1 MKRLVAILILM
12 LVLAGCGR
20 GEDPYRVDTVI
31 RIPANPTQ
39 ASTEDGGE
47 TELPGETEASE
58 AVVTEPSEKEET
70 SPTEP
75 EETAEPTQP
84 KKTPSR
90 KPSTKKDTSK
100 KETNPK
106 ETEPEATKPQ
116 ETESLATEERETQP
130 AATQPPVTEPPT
142 TVPATEPPITEP
154 PITEPPA
161 TEAPATEPAFY
172 DISGY
177 VQDPVGYDVAA
188 KLNAARTGEGLE
200 ELTLDSYLSAIASC
214 RAWEIS
220 QVWSHTRPDGR
231 DYATVLEDYGYSA
244 YAGGELLVYMTGSG
258 DGADMVRKWTE
269 SDSTRARI
277 LDGNMTAM
285 GIGVYRANGYTFVC
299 VLLVG

>member
-1 MKRLVAILILM
+1 MKKLFAILAL
-12 LVLAGCGR
+12 LLALTGCGR

-39 ASTEDGGE
+39 APTEDGGE
-47 TELPGETEASE
+47 TEATEE
-58 AVVTEPSEKEET
+58 VVTEPSEEKET
-70 SPTEP
+70 SPMEP

-84 KKTPSR
+84 KKTPSN
-90 KPSTKKDTSK
+90 KKNTNK
-100 KETNPK
+100 KETKPK

-116 ETESLATEERETQP
+116 ETEPRATEERETQP

-154 PITEPPA
+154 PA

-177 VQDPVGYDVAA
+177 VQDTVGYDVAA

>member
-1 MKRLVAILILM
+1 MKILFAILAL
-12 LVLAGCGR
+12 LLALTGCGR

-39 ASTEDGGE
+39 APTEGYGE
-47 TELPGETEASE
+47 TEFLKGTQSPGETEENATE
-58 AVVTEPSEKEET
+58 AAETAPAEAEET
-70 SPTEP
+70 TAPTE
-75 EETAEPTQP
+75 A
-84 KKTPSR
+84 KKTT
-90 KPSTKKDTSK
+90 TKKTNTKKTTTK
-100 KETNPK
+100 KETKPK
-106 ETEPEATKPQ
+106 ETEPQATKP
-116 ETESLATEERETQP
+116 RETQPPTTEAAETEP
-130 AATQPPVTEPPT
+130 AATQPPVTEPPA
-142 TVPATEPPITEP
+142 TVPA
-154 PITEPPA
+154 TEPPA
-161 TEAPATEPAFY
+161 TEAPAAEPAFY

-188 KLNAARTGEGLE
+188 KLNAARMGEGLE

-244 YAGGELLVYMTGSG
+244 YAGGELLVYVTGSG

-269 SDSTRARI
+269 SVSTRARI
-277 LDGNMTAM
+277 LDGNVTTM
-285 GIGVYRANGYTFVC
+285 GIGVYRSGGYTFVC